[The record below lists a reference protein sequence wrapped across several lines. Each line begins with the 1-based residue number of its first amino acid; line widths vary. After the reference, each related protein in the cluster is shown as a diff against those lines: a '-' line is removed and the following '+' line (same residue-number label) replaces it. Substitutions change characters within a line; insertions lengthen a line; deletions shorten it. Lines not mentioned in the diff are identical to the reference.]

1 MPPRPLLDPSQLDC
15 GKVIVSKEEIY
26 NWNPHRFE
34 FQMLDGLVHLDYSTG
49 LLAGYRDVKADEF
62 WVRGHIP
69 GRPVLPGVLMVETG
83 AQLVS
88 YYAMTAAKR
97 HDFLAFARADNVRFR
112 GQVTPGQRLLILGKM
127 LELGTRRCVG
137 ETQGFVNGSMVYE
150 GLITGM
156 WV

>member
-1 MPPRPLLDPSQLDC
+1 MPPKALLDPSQLDFS
-15 GKVIVSKEEIY
+15 KVIVSKEEVY
-26 NWNPHRFE
+26 NWNPHRYE
-34 FQMLDGLVHLDYSTG
+34 FQMLDGLVYMDYSTG
-49 LLAGYRDVKADEF
+49 LMAGFRDVKPDEF

-69 GRPVLPGVLMVETG
+69 GRPILPGVLMVETG

-88 YYAMTAAKR
+88 YYAMTAVKR

-112 GQVTPGQRLLILGKM
+112 GQVTPGQRLIMLGKM

-137 ETQGFVNGSMVYE
+137 ETQAFVDGSMVYE